1 MLQSHLS
8 LAASIHELQ
17 TLVMSFHPAIVIETV
32 EEERVQTLLQEATQE
47 MQMQLLE
54 WSITKGLARSHGVA
68 SKDFFSTSDNRWVDE
83 CAPPGTQK
91 PAAFEDTTDPLKALQ
106 QMQGIGFKAL
116 FLLKDFARHLDDAT
130 VARQFREVI
139 QLFAQ
144 NRSAIVLTGDP
155 IKLPPEIAHDVV
167 YFDLKLPGRDELQ
180 QVVMDA
186 IRSLRVK
193 NRVQIELQDAD
204 VPALVQAL
212 TGMTLKQAR
221 QVIAYAALEDSKLT
235 LQDVGRILKRK
246 AQIIREGG
254 VLEYFPTS
262 DVPIDLGG
270 FHGLKQWLSQA
281 RVGFSAQ
288 AKALN
293 LKPPKGI
300 LIVGIQGCGKSLA
313 AKAIARAWKM
323 PLLKLDTSRLYDKY
337 VGESE
342 KNFRQA
348 IALAESMA
356 PTVLWI
362 DEIEKTL
369 GGSTDGDADGGL
381 SRRLFGSFLTWM
393 QEKSQEI
400 FVVATANDLSQLP
413 PELLRKGRFDELF
426 FVDLPNEAERATI
439 LQIHL
444 TRHKQAPQQFN
455 LAALVAAIDGFSGAE
470 IEQAVIAALYR
481 ALYLQ
486 KPLDTNILLETI
498 KATIPLSVSRRE
510 DLQKMRA
517 IAQERFVNVR

>member
-1 MLQSHLS
+1 
-8 LAASIHELQ
+8 
-17 TLVMSFHPAIVIETV
+17 MSFHPAIVIETV
-32 EEERVQTLLQEATQE
+32 EEERVQSLLQEATQD
-47 MQMQLLE
+47 MKMQLLE
-54 WSITKGLARSHGVA
+54 WSITQGLARSHGA
-68 SKDFFSTSDNRWVDE
+68 GNFGSPSENRWVDE
-83 CAPPGTQK
+83 CAPPAAHK
-91 PAAFEDTTDPLKALQ
+91 PAAFENTTEPLKALKY
-106 QMQGIGFKAL
+106 MQDISFKAV
-116 FLLKDFARHLDDAT
+116 FLLKDFARHLEDAE
-130 VARQFREVI
+130 VARQFREVV

-144 NRSAIVLTGDP
+144 SRSAIVLTGNA
-155 IKLPPEIAHDVV
+155 IKLPAEIAHDVV

-180 QVVMDA
+180 QVVADA

-193 NRVQIELQDAD
+193 NRVAIELQDAD

-212 TGMTLKQAR
+212 SGMTLKQAR
-221 QVIAYAALEDSKLT
+221 QVIAYAALEDGKLT
-235 LQDVGRILKRK
+235 LQDVGRILQRK
-246 AQIIREGG
+246 AQVIREGG

-262 DVPIDLGG
+262 DAPVDLGG
-270 FHGLKQWLSQA
+270 FNGLKQWLAEA
-281 RVGFSAQ
+281 RVGFSPQ

-300 LIVGIQGCGKSLA
+300 LIMGIQGCGKSLA

-362 DEIEKTL
+362 DEIEKAL
-369 GGSTDGDADGGL
+369 GGSTSDADGGL

-426 FVDLPNEAERATI
+426 FVDLPNDQERATI

-444 TRHKQAPQQFN
+444 ARHKQSPQQFD
-455 LAALVAAIDGFSGAE
+455 LLALVQAIDGFSGAE

-481 ALYLQ
+481 ALYVQ
-486 KPLDTNILLETI
+486 KPLDTAILVDTI

-510 DLQKMRA
+510 ALQQLRA